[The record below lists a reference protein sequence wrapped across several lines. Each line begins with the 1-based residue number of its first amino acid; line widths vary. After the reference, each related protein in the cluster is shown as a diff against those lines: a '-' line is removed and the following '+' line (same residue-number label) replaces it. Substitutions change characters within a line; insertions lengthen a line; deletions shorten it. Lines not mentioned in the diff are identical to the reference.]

1 MDLHFQIARKT
12 GDQRMQAIDRHLRI
26 VAADYADADVQDG
39 FMNHNQSVLV
49 RLINA
54 GDFSRRGT

>member
-49 RLINA
+49 RLNQRWR
-54 GDFSRRGT
+54 F